1 MPGLYNRPGAGLMG
15 AIAMNN
21 KRQPIPITNIMMQE
35 KAEDPSVMEAL
46 NRDFEILTNMTLIDD
61 EINLDTLFLRQAT
74 LSNRVYSLNLLL
86 NLYKLKY
93 TNLIT
98 RYPSIQI
105 WLTFCLTTL
114 IYNNE
119 SKLLARCSGASIS
132 FIPTT
137 VTHQSFGL
145 INRKRKR
152 FGSSSVVSGSGSS
165 SSSSEKKLALGKKP
179 NHPFLETN
187 YYIEHPMLFK
197 IGQMTKYCIPTE
209 FALRFVNIKPGPVS
223 KIVAKNDKSMYPG
236 LRGTFMRPVVS
247 LMTIRRVQNYPFVT
261 IPFMDN
267 IGQLV
272 SSMTQLSP
280 EADIFNMGIR
290 QNMKVED
297 LIDADIISYSADD
310 KKMEEGT
317 VMLMALLTTFQCVGT
332 SAGTVDIRSYANGVY
347 RFNNAK
353 IEVDDQQMKGFEATN
368 LNHEAE
374 YLQILND
381 YDDKLVQMGYKIDA
395 AIAEEGD
402 DEETTNKKRQHKEG
416 EEEEGSAID
425 AVEPESNNEIN

>member
-1 MPGLYNRPGAGLMG
+1 MG

-21 KRQPIPITNIMMQE
+21 KRQPIPITNVVMQE
-35 KAEDPSVMEAL
+35 KAEDPSIVEAL

-61 EINLDTLFLRQAT
+61 EINLDTLFLRQASLT
-74 LSNRVYSLNLLL
+74 SHVYTLNLLL

-93 TNLIT
+93 ANLIT

-119 SKLLARCSGASIS
+119 SKLLARCSGASLT
-132 FIPTT
+132 FIPTA
-137 VTHQSFGL
+137 THQGFGL

-152 FGSSSVVSGSGSS
+152 FGGSSNGTSSSIVVSGSSM
-165 SSSSEKKLALGKKP
+165 KKQATGKP
-179 NHPFLETN
+179 NHPFLNTS
-187 YYIEHPMLFK
+187 YYIEHPMMFK

-209 FALRFVNIKPGPVS
+209 FAMRFVNIKPGPVS
-223 KIVAKNDKSMYPG
+223 KIVAKNDKSMYAG
-236 LRGTFMRPVVS
+236 LRGTFMRPIVS

-297 LIDADIISYSADD
+297 LIGGDIISFSADD
-310 KKMEEGT
+310 KKLEEGT
-317 VMLMALLTTFQCVGT
+317 AMLIALLTTFQCVGT
-332 SAGTVDIRSYANGVY
+332 SAGTVDIRSYANGVF

-353 IEVDDQQMKGFEATN
+353 IEVTDQEMKGFESTN
-368 LNHEAE
+368 AQKEAE
-374 YLQILND
+374 YIQILND
-381 YDDKLVQMGYKIDA
+381 YDSTLISLGFKIDT
-395 AIAEEGD
+395 
-402 DEETTNKKRQHKEG
+402 DEDTTATKTIDEDNN
-416 EEEEGSAID
+416 EEEEELEQVGPSSDDSDKIK
-425 AVEPESNNEIN
+425 NN